1 MRISHSIDH
10 FIVNNLMN
18 AQKAAEHKEE
28 GRDGRESKEANMSER
43 VFSAAPVISVLR
55 ILFLVSIH

>member
-1 MRISHSIDH
+1 
-10 FIVNNLMN
+10 MN